1 MMNGCY
7 KSFCNSN
14 LDFLLSTLNPPP
26 RPPRGSNY
34 TDPWEYKHL

>member
-26 RPPRGSNY
+26 PRGSNY

>member
-26 RPPRGSNY
+26 PPRGSNY

>member
-26 RPPRGSNY
+26 RGSNY
-34 TDPWEYKHL
+34 TDPWEYKNL